1 MPLVFEWDERKDR
14 SNLKKHG
21 VSFSEAAMV
30 FTNPLARIFADE
42 EHSAGE
48 QREIMVGHSPANRLL
63 VISFTEANPDVVRII
78 SARNATKQE
87 QQEYEENL

>member
-21 VSFSEAAMV
+21 VGFAEAALV

-42 EHSAGE
+42 DQSAEE
-48 QREIMVGHSPANRLL
+48 QREIIIGHSPAF
-63 VISFTEANPDVVRII
+63 IYGAG
-78 SARNATKQE
+78 ARRRPHHQCPKCHQPRAAA
-87 QQEYEENL
+87 L